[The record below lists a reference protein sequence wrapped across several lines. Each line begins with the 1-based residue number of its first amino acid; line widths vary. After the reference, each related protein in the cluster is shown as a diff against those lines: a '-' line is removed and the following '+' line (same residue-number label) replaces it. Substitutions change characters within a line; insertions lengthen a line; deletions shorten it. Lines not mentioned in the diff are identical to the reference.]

1 MNYRLLHAADVHLGH
16 RQYNVKKRQGD
27 MFLTFRKTLHEGVNK
42 HEVDA
47 ILIPGDLFHSR
58 DLRPSILES
67 AEKAFEVV
75 PDDIPV
81 LVSPGNHDQNLN
93 RRAMTWLE
101 YLHQRDVITLLQP
114 DFEGVSGGER
124 PVEDLFPSLASAEEN
139 VGTGVDGT
147 VPGYVDLDV
156 PAFDAPVRV
165 FGLEYRGGY
174 IDTALDQAR
183 TAIEAV
189 NNRAGEPAHTV
200 LMAHFGVVD
209 EVPDLGASVRYTTL
223 QQFEGLVDYLAL
235 GHIHKPYEGPADE
248 PWFFNPGSLEAHDT
262 QEARWNLG
270 YYVTDIERD
279 SIEPHH
285 HTSKR
290 RPFYSYDW
298 DVDGYESWANLA
310 EAFDE
315 AVADEQ
321 SDVVDFCS
329 AEEYATSDGTPRAP
343 VIDFRIQGHLEFDR
357 RDLDVDALESKIF
370 DTTNPIH
377 VQTKVSVTTAEI
389 LDLVE
394 GLDEDAVFTDT
405 GTLRTEVLEGE
416 VFTTVAEQTPYAE
429 DPEATAE
436 VLARAKELV
445 IEEGASGES
454 VADYLQRRR
463 QEVFADGVGAVDPEF
478 DDVADQAD
486 AGGVDAETFAAVQA
500 GENVDPIEAAQR
512 ATTSD
517 TDGDPGHEGED
528 VKADTPMTAERGE
541 D

>member
-16 RQYNVKKRQGD
+16 RQYNLKNRQGD
-27 MFLTFRKTLHEGVNK
+27 MFLTFRKTLQEGVNE

-47 ILIPGDLFHSR
+47 ILVPGDLFHSR
-58 DLRPSILES
+58 DLSPSVLES
-67 AEKAFEVV
+67 AEKAFKFV

-114 DFEGVSGGER
+114 DFEGVNKGGR
-124 PVEDLFPSLASAEEN
+124 PVEELFPSLAAAKDNE
-139 VGTGVDGT
+139 GTGVDGT

-174 IDTALDQAR
+174 IDTALDQVHA
-183 TAIEAV
+183 AIEAV
-189 NNRAGEPAHTV
+189 NNRTGEPAHTV

-209 EVPDLGASVRYTTL
+209 EVPDLGASVRYSTL

-235 GHIHKPYEGPADE
+235 GHIHKPYKGPADE

-262 QEARWNLG
+262 QEASWNLG
-270 YYVTDIERD
+270 YYVTDIERE

-315 AVADEQ
+315 AVADER
-321 SDVVDFCS
+321 SNVVDFCS
-329 AEEYATSDGTPRAP
+329 AGHYATSDGTPRAP

-357 RDLDVDALESKIF
+357 RDLDVDALESKLTDAI
-370 DTTNPIH
+370 DPIH

-394 GLDEDAVFTDT
+394 GIDEDAVFTDT

-429 DPEATAE
+429 DSEATAE

-445 IEEGASGES
+445 IEEGASSES

-463 QEVFADGVGAVDPEF
+463 QEVFEDGVGAVDPEF
-478 DDVADQAD
+478 HDVADQAD

-517 TDGDPGHEGED
+517 TDGDPDHEGED
-528 VKADTPMTAERGE
+528 VKADTPMTSERGE

>member
-1 MNYRLLHAADVHLGH
+1 MNYRLLHTADVHLGH
-16 RQYNVKKRQGD
+16 RQYNIKKRQGD
-27 MFLTFRKTLHEGVNK
+27 MFLTFRKTMEDGVDDHN
-42 HEVDA
+42 VDA
-47 ILIPGDLFHSR
+47 VLVPGDLFDSR
-58 DLRPSILES
+58 DLRPSVLES
-67 AEKAFEVV
+67 AEQAFEAV
-75 PDDIPV
+75 PDEVPV

-124 PVEDLFPSLASAEEN
+124 PVEELFPSPEAVEDGE
-139 VGTGVDGT
+139 GTGVDGT
-147 VPGYVDLDV
+147 VPGYVDLEV

-174 IDTALDQAR
+174 IDTALDQAY

-189 NNRAGEPAHTV
+189 NARVGEPAHTV

-262 QEARWNLG
+262 QEARWDLG
-270 YYVTDIERD
+270 YYVTDIEQD
-279 SIEPHH
+279 GVKPHH

-290 RPFYSYDW
+290 RPFYSFDW
-298 DVDGYESWANLA
+298 EVDGYESWADLVA
-310 EAFDE
+310 AFDE
-315 AVADEQ
+315 AVGDER

-329 AEEYATSDGTPRAP
+329 REQYATSDGTPRAP
-343 VIDFRIQGHLEFDR
+343 VIDFRIRGHLEFDR
-357 RDLDVDALESKIF
+357 RDLGVDALESKLAEAT
-370 DTTNPIH
+370 DALH

-429 DPEATAE
+429 DPEAMAE

-445 IEEGASGES
+445 VEEEASSES

-463 QEVFADGVGAVDPEF
+463 REVFAGGVSAVDPEF
-478 DDVADQAD
+478 DDVADRAD
-486 AGGVDAETFAAVQA
+486 AGGVDSETFAAVHA
-500 GENVDPIEAAQR
+500 GEDVDPVHAAERAVASEA
-512 ATTSD
+512 
-517 TDGDPGHEGED
+517 DGDPDRQNEDVTPDAPMTTEGGED
-528 VKADTPMTAERGE
+528 
-541 D
+541 

>member
-1 MNYRLLHAADVHLGH
+1 
-16 RQYNVKKRQGD
+16 
-27 MFLTFRKTLHEGVNK
+27 
-42 HEVDA
+42 
-47 ILIPGDLFHSR
+47 
-58 DLRPSILES
+58 
-67 AEKAFEVV
+67 
-75 PDDIPV
+75 
-81 LVSPGNHDQNLN
+81 
-93 RRAMTWLE
+93 
-101 YLHQRDVITLLQP
+101 
-114 DFEGVSGGER
+114 
-124 PVEDLFPSLASAEEN
+124 
-139 VGTGVDGT
+139 
-147 VPGYVDLDV
+147 
-156 PAFDAPVRV
+156 
-165 FGLEYRGGY
+165 
-174 IDTALDQAR
+174 
-183 TAIEAV
+183 
-189 NNRAGEPAHTV
+189 
-200 LMAHFGVVD
+200 MAHLGVVD

-429 DPEATAE
+429 DPEATTAE

-517 TDGDPGHEGED
+517 TDGDPDHEGED
-528 VKADTPMTAERGE
+528 VKADTQ
-541 D
+541 

>member
-16 RQYNVKKRQGD
+16 RQYNLKNRQGD
-27 MFLTFRKTLHEGVNK
+27 MFLTFRKTLQEGVNE

-47 ILIPGDLFHSR
+47 ILVPGDLFHSR
-58 DLRPSILES
+58 DLSPSVLES
-67 AEKAFEVV
+67 AEKAFEFV

-114 DFEGVSGGER
+114 DFEGVNNGER
-124 PVEDLFPSLASAEEN
+124 PVEELFPSLAAAEDTE
-139 VGTGVDGT
+139 GTGVDGT

-174 IDTALDQAR
+174 IDTALDQVH

-189 NNRAGEPAHTV
+189 NNRTGEPAHTV

-209 EVPDLGASVRYTTL
+209 EVPDLGASVRYSTL

-262 QEARWNLG
+262 QEASWNLG

-279 SIEPHH
+279 CIEPHH
-285 HTSKR
+285 YTSKR

-298 DVDGYESWANLA
+298 DADGYESWANLA

-315 AVADEQ
+315 AVADERP
-321 SDVVDFCS
+321 DVVDFCQ
-329 AEEYATSDGTPRAP
+329 AEHYATNDGTPRAP

-357 RDLDVDALESKIF
+357 RDLDVDTLESKLTDAI
-370 DTTNPIH
+370 DPIH

-416 VFTTVAEQTPYAE
+416 VFTTVAEQTSYAE
-429 DPEATAE
+429 NLEATAE

-463 QEVFADGVGAVDPEF
+463 QEVFSDGVGAVAPEF
-478 DDVADQAD
+478 DDVADRAD

-500 GENVDPIEAAQR
+500 GENVDPVEAAQR
-512 ATTSD
+512 STTSD
-517 TDGDPGHEGED
+517 TDGDPDHEGED
-528 VKADTPMTAERGE
+528 LTSDTPMAAEGGE

>member
-1 MNYRLLHAADVHLGH
+1 MSYRLLHAADIHLGH
-16 RQYNVKKRQGD
+16 RQYNVTKRQGD
-27 MFLTFRKTLHEGVNK
+27 MFLTFRKTLKEGVAN
-42 HEVDA
+42 HDTDA

-58 DLRPSILES
+58 DLRPSVLES
-67 AEKAFEVV
+67 AEQAFEVV
-75 PDDIPV
+75 PDDVPV

-114 DFEGVSGGER
+114 DFEGVSSGER
-124 PVEDLFPSLASAEEN
+124 PVEDLFPSPAAAEDSD
-139 VGTGVDGT
+139 GTGVEGT

-156 PAFDAPVRV
+156 SDFDAPVRV

-174 IDTALDQAR
+174 IDTALDQAH
-183 TAIEAV
+183 TAIDAV
-189 NNRAGEPAHTV
+189 NNRVGEPVHTV
-200 LMAHFGVVD
+200 LLAHFGVAD

-235 GHIHKPYEGPADE
+235 GHIHKPYEGPADD

-262 QEARWNLG
+262 QEARWDLG
-270 YYVTDIERD
+270 YYVTDIEQD

-290 RPFYSYDW
+290 RPFYSFNW
-298 DVDGYESWANLA
+298 DVDGYASWADLIA
-310 EAFDE
+310 AFDE
-315 AVADEQ
+315 AVADER

-329 AEEYATSDGTPRAP
+329 GQQYVTSDGTPRAP
-343 VIDFRIQGHLEFDR
+343 VIDFRSQGHLEFDR
-357 RDLDVDALESKIF
+357 RDLNVDALESKLTEAT
-370 DTTNPIH
+370 DAIH

-405 GTLRTEVLEGE
+405 GMLRTEVLEGE

-429 DPEATAE
+429 DSEATAE

-445 IEEGASGES
+445 IEEDASGDS

-463 QEVFADGVGAVDPEF
+463 QEVFTGGVGAVDSEF
-478 DDVADQAD
+478 GDVADRAD
-486 AGGVDAETFAAVQA
+486 TGGVDADTFAAVHA
-500 GENVDPIEAAQR
+500 GEDVDPVDAAER
-512 ATTSD
+512 ATASD
-517 TDGDPGHEGED
+517 TDSNPDSQDEAATPDTPVTTEGGED
-528 VKADTPMTAERGE
+528 
-541 D
+541 

>member
-16 RQYNVKKRQGD
+16 RQYNLKNRQGD
-27 MFLTFRKTLHEGVNK
+27 MFLTFRKTLQEGVNE

-47 ILIPGDLFHSR
+47 ILVPGDLFHSR
-58 DLRPSILES
+58 DLSPSVLES
-67 AEKAFEVV
+67 AEKAFELV

-114 DFEGVSGGER
+114 DFEGVNNGER
-124 PVEDLFPSLASAEEN
+124 PVEELFPSLAAAEDNE
-139 VGTGVDGT
+139 GTGVDGT

-174 IDTALDQAR
+174 IDTALDQVH

-189 NNRAGEPAHTV
+189 NNRTGEPAHTV

-209 EVPDLGASVRYTTL
+209 EVPDLGASVRYSTL

-310 EAFDE
+310 GAFDE
-315 AVADEQ
+315 AVADER

-329 AEEYATSDGTPRAP
+329 AEHYATSDGTPRAP

-357 RDLDVDALESKIF
+357 RDLDVDTLESKLTDAI
-370 DTTNPIH
+370 DPIH

-478 DDVADQAD
+478 DDVADRAD

-500 GENVDPIEAAQR
+500 GENVDPVEAAQR
-512 ATTSD
+512 STTSD
-517 TDGDPGHEGED
+517 TDGDPDHEGED
-528 VKADTPMTAERGE
+528 LTPDTPMAAEGGE